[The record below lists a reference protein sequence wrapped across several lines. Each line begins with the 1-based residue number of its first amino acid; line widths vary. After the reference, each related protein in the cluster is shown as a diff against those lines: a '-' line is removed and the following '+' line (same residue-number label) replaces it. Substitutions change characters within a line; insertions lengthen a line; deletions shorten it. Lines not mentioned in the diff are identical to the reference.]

1 MTSVINFRFKNALQQ
16 DSVTFDGSV
25 IQVGD
30 IKRLI
35 AVKRGLGVEGAQEL
49 TLFDSTTS
57 EELTDETKLVPR
69 SSLVLVKRA
78 PVTRFKPLT
87 AAAPVVASAQEPKAP
102 PPSTSDSQHDDFGGG
117 LYSSTPPVASAEE
130 EALDSL
136 LAGQAATWQREVSE
150 VRCGWCEAVGAHWLQ
165 DCPTQ
170 GDPAYDRKRVRPPIG
185 IPLTRLGQAE
195 EGGLVL
201 PDGTTGTLVPNEDAF
216 AQEILGLPTLPERPA
231 PLAIEGPG
239 ANGGTTDQEGPA
251 AHALALPAPPGA
263 KPPPPPGSPT
273 RAGAS
278 APPPGSPAGP
288 AAPPPPQAGPA
299 QRGRAGSRAA
309 PTPRTAAVC
318 AGGL

>member
-1 MTSVINFRFKNALQQ
+1 MSAVDQEGRDPLPARVLRPLFTRALLPLAPCCMTSVINFRFKNALQQ

-102 PPSTSDSQHDDFGGG
+102 PPSTSESQHDDFGGG

-136 LAGQAATWQREVSE
+136 LAGQAATWQREVRQAVIRGRGRGRGGRGGPSLDY
-150 VRCGWCEAVGAHWLQ
+150 RC
-165 DCPTQ
+165 PR
-170 GDPAYDRKRVRPPIG
+170 YDAIG
-185 IPLTRLGQAE
+185 ESPGGGVCGVLGR
-195 EGGLVL
+195 GLA
-201 PDGTTGTLVPNEDAF
+201 AF
-216 AQEILGLPTLPERPA
+216 ALLHVPA
-231 PLAIEGPG
+231 CCACSL
-239 ANGGTTDQEGPA
+239 
-251 AHALALPAPPGA
+251 A
-263 KPPPPPGSPT
+263 KPRVIPT
-273 RAGAS
+273 ALDAIWKEEKRLARQTIAS
-278 APPPGSPAGP
+278 RNSIAHEHGILWG
-288 AAPPPPQAGPA
+288 
-299 QRGRAGSRAA
+299 
-309 PTPRTAAVC
+309 
-318 AGGL
+318 